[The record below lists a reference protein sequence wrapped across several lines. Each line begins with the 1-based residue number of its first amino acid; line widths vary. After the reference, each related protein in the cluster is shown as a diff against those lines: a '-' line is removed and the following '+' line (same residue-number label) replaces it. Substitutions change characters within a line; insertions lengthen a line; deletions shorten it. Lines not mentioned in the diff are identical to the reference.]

1 MMGFHDFG
9 SIGKAKRKN
18 VNLLKKKKKKSLEKL
33 IPKLTE

>member
-18 VNLLKKKKKKSLEKL
+18 VNLLKKKEKKKVLKN
-33 IPKLTE
+33 